1 MKKQLTALVLCICMV
16 LSVLPFSGTQTAQAA
31 AEETSSV
38 GASNISIG
46 DYISLGTYNGQPILW
61 RCVDIDE
68 LGPLMLSD
76 QVLATMAYDAK
87 TSENSA
93 TRSHS
98 RNLKRG
104 AYGSNQWRDS
114 NMRSWLNSKAEAG
127 KVDWLCGNPPKSGFV
142 GENPYDQAAGFLN
155 GFQEDEIAAIKTVT
169 QRSIVSHPEYNAG
182 MIEGQGADLP
192 YDTNIASAANG
203 FDQAYYENVT
213 DKVFLMD
220 VKQINKVYQNNSQ
233 LGDSYHI
240 AYKDGIRWPCWLRT
254 PVTDCNHDMRY
265 VETDGRIDRNAP
277 YLGFYGVRP
286 AFYLDTKYYQVTGG
300 NGTAASPYRGA
311 AVNKPEE
318 NFIVSGDGPTAGQE
332 WDVPL
337 DKTMQLYLG
346 PNYSKSKKYESTTIP
361 IQVIQ
366 KTRSDN
372 ENMVVVICGE
382 GYTKGQQRQFVADA
396 KRLWDGAMQYEP
408 YKSYKDR
415 FNVYALCTASDK
427 TYRDQSGYDST
438 FFDVLGQNISVNGST
453 WKNHIFERCIGPAFI
468 EKVHDAHI
476 PQQTDPNVDGDY
488 EKYKYVHDYI
498 SQFVL
503 LVNSAKDFGG
513 ASNNLESGFH
523 YIVSPAYSSR
533 AVKTFTHELGHGLLW
548 LGDEYN
554 SGSFMGEAAERT
566 SLNRTVISNPE
577 QVKWK
582 QLLGFRK
589 TYSVPHTDYDTDKI
603 YNSSRECM
611 MRWTDYDFC
620 EVCKLQGNKRMSQ
633 LVTDGPDL
641 YVAEPEVTKYTGA
654 YTKLSD
660 FSDATGSGYTKFDA
674 DKKSRLLTGAGK
686 IAFRPTEMKGQ
697 EIELRTIVQNLSDTK
712 LSQVTLQVW
721 VNHADGT
728 IATANGQPVAASE
741 TFKIPLWTDKSKFR
755 PKGTLEY
762 HGSDFDSG
770 LKNCSLLY
778 TIPSNADLKTGDTVG
793 YAVRDEQGKVLAYEG
808 TLPDKGQDLLPT
820 PKPAK
825 SYTVTFCYN
834 DGRINTTKTTGIN
847 GKLADLPAPTR
858 KDYVFDGWYTANG
871 TGGEK
876 VDLTRTY
883 DSDTTLFARW
893 NEYIAPSP
901 AVKKTPTILLTA
913 SQHTVT
919 EGEQV
924 VLSVRETSGFGVD
937 LRGVTYTAD
946 PHVSISG
953 SGSVQTIRLGTAG
966 RYTFTAHY
974 SGDNEKYLAS
984 DSNSVTV
991 TVTKKTDISGGTS
1004 YTVTFCYNDGRTNTT
1019 KTTGING
1026 KLGDL
1031 PAPTRKDYV
1040 FDGWYTTDGEKVD
1053 LTRKYDRDTMLFARW
1068 SEYIAPSPTVKKTPT
1083 ILLTASPHTVTEG
1096 EQVVLSVRETSG
1108 FGVDLR
1114 GVTYTADPHVSISGS
1129 GSVQT
1134 IRLGTAG
1141 RYTFTAHYSGDNE
1154 KYLASDS
1161 NSVTVTVTKK
1171 ADISGGTPSG
1181 GGAAGGGAPAGGGAA
1196 GGGTPSGGGAAGGG
1210 APAGGGAAAG
1220 GAPAGGGA
1228 ATGNT
1233 SATTTPDIKDA
1244 DGTTADIVQ
1253 DKTGMLTAKV
1263 QLSEKA
1269 IANAEQSGEAV
1280 KLPVEVKAGK
1290 NIESAS
1296 TVTIN
1301 LPERAGKT
1309 KVKIPVKNMTTGTVA
1324 VLVKA
1329 DGTEEIVKKSVAAKD
1344 GVQLIVDED
1353 TTVKLIDKAKNFK
1366 DTKKHWAKDSIDF
1379 VSARGL
1385 MNGKSSTAFAPEAK
1399 ITRAQIWTIL
1409 ARWDDVD
1416 LTGGKKWYSKA
1427 RAWAK
1432 SQGITGGSRPNAVMT
1447 RAEVITMLWRA
1458 QGKPAAEQETA
1469 FKDVSAD
1476 EYYAR
1481 AVAWAK
1487 EKGIT
1492 QANNKGRFN
1501 PDAACTRAETAAFLY
1516 RMSLSE

>member
-38 GASNISIG
+38 GTSNISIG

-104 AYGSNQWRDS
+104 TYGSNQWRDS

-142 GENPYDQAAGFLN
+142 GENPYDRAAGFLN

-233 LGDSYHI
+233 LGGSYHI
-240 AYKDGIRWPCWLRT
+240 AYKDGIRWPYWLRT

-265 VETDGRIDRNAP
+265 VETDGRIDRTWP

-286 AFYLDTKYYQVTGG
+286 AFYLDTQYYQVTGG
-300 NGTAASPYRGA
+300 NGTADSPYRGA

-366 KTRSDN
+366 KKRSDN

-408 YKSYKDR
+408 YKTYKDR

-834 DGRINTTKTTGIN
+834 DGRTNTTKTTGIN

-901 AVKKTPTILLTA
+901 AVKKTPSILLTA

-946 PHVSISG
+946 PYVSISG
-953 SGSVQTIRLGTAG
+953 SGSVQTIRLG
-966 RYTFTAHY
+966 
-974 SGDNEKYLAS
+974 K
-984 DSNSVTV
+984 
-991 TVTKKTDISGGTS
+991 
-1004 YTVTFCYNDGRTNTT
+1004 
-1019 KTTGING
+1019 
-1026 KLGDL
+1026 
-1031 PAPTRKDYV
+1031 
-1040 FDGWYTTDGEKVD
+1040 
-1053 LTRKYDRDTMLFARW
+1053 
-1068 SEYIAPSPTVKKTPT
+1068 
-1083 ILLTASPHTVTEG
+1083 
-1096 EQVVLSVRETSG
+1096 
-1108 FGVDLR
+1108 
-1114 GVTYTADPHVSISGS
+1114 
-1129 GSVQT
+1129 
-1134 IRLGTAG
+1134 AG

-1181 GGAAGGGAPAGGGAA
+1181 GGAAG
-1196 GGGTPSGGGAAGGG
+1196 
-1210 APAGGGAAAG
+1210 G

-1353 TTVKLIDKAKNFK
+1353 TTVKLVDKAKNFK

>member
-16 LSVLPFSGTQTAQAA
+16 LSVLPFTGTQTAQAA

-104 AYGSNQWRDS
+104 TYGSNQWRDS

-220 VKQINKVYQNNSQ
+220 VKQINKVYQNNSR
-233 LGDSYHI
+233 LGGSYHI
-240 AYKDGIRWPCWLRT
+240 AYKDGIRWPYWLRT

-265 VETDGRIDRNAP
+265 VETDGRIDRTWP

-286 AFYLDTKYYQVTGG
+286 AFYLDTQYYQVTGG
-300 NGTAASPYRGA
+300 NGTADSPYRGA

-408 YKSYKDR
+408 YKTYKDR

-834 DGRINTTKTTGIN
+834 DGR
-847 GKLADLPAPTR
+847 
-858 KDYVFDGWYTANG
+858 
-871 TGGEK
+871 
-876 VDLTRTY
+876 
-883 DSDTTLFARW
+883 
-893 NEYIAPSP
+893 
-901 AVKKTPTILLTA
+901 
-913 SQHTVT
+913 
-919 EGEQV
+919 
-924 VLSVRETSGFGVD
+924 
-937 LRGVTYTAD
+937 
-946 PHVSISG
+946 
-953 SGSVQTIRLGTAG
+953 
-966 RYTFTAHY
+966 
-974 SGDNEKYLAS
+974 
-984 DSNSVTV
+984 
-991 TVTKKTDISGGTS
+991 
-1004 YTVTFCYNDGRTNTT
+1004 TNTT

-1083 ILLTASPHTVTEG
+1083 ILLTASPHAVTEG
-1096 EQVVLSVRETSG
+1096 EQVMLSVRETSG

-1114 GVTYTADPHVSISGS
+1114 GVTYTADPYVSISGS

-1141 RYTFTAHYSGDNE
+1141 TYTFTAHYSGDNE

-1263 QLSEKA
+1263 QISEKA

>member
-38 GASNISIG
+38 GTSNISIG
-46 DYISLGTYNGQPILW
+46 DYIRLGSYNGQPILW

-68 LGPLMLSD
+68 RGPLMLSD

-104 AYGSNQWRDS
+104 TYGSNQWRDS
-114 NMRSWLNSKAEAG
+114 NMRSWLNSKATAG
-127 KVDWLCGNPPKSGFV
+127 NVECLCGNPPKSGFV

-155 GFQEDEIAAIKTVT
+155 GFQADEIAAIKTVT
-169 QRSIVSHPEYNAG
+169 QRSIVSHPEYNVG

-192 YDTNIASAANG
+192 YDTNIEAAANG

-220 VKQINKVYQNNSQ
+220 VKQINKVYQNNSR
-233 LGDSYHI
+233 LGGSYHI
-240 AYKDGIRWPCWLRT
+240 AYKDGVKWPYWLRT

-286 AFYLDTKYYQVTGG
+286 AFYLDTQYYQVTGG
-300 NGTAASPYRGA
+300 DGTAVSPYRGA

-318 NFIVSGDGPTAGQE
+318 NFTVSGDGPTPGQE

-337 DKTMQLYLG
+337 DKSIQLYLG

-366 KTRSDN
+366 KKRSDN

-382 GYTKGQQRQFVADA
+382 GYTKGQQGQFVADA
-396 KRLWDGAMQYEP
+396 KRLWEGAMQYEP
-408 YKSYKDR
+408 YKTYKDR

-427 TYRDQSGYDST
+427 TYSSIDGYDST
-438 FFDVLGQNISVNGST
+438 FFDVWDKNISVNGSM

-468 EKVHDAHI
+468 EEVHDAHI
-476 PQQTDPNVDGDY
+476 PQQTDPNVDGDF

-513 ASNNLESGFH
+513 AFNDLDYGFH
-523 YIVSPAYSSR
+523 YIVSPAYSQR
-533 AVKTFTHELGHGLLW
+533 AVQTLAHELGHGLLW

-554 SGSFMGEAAERT
+554 SGSTMGEAAEST
-566 SLNRTVISNPE
+566 SLNRTGISDPN

-582 QLLGFRK
+582 ELLGFRK
-589 TYSVPHTDYDTDKI
+589 TYTVPNSDDPNDTV

-611 MRWTDYDFC
+611 MRQTWNGFC
-620 EVCKLQGNKRMSQ
+620 EVCKLQGNKRMRQ
-633 LVTDGPDL
+633 LVTEGPDL
-641 YVAEPEVTKYTGA
+641 YVAEPEVTKRTDA
-654 YTKLSD
+654 YVNLSD
-660 FSDATGSGYTKFDA
+660 FRDATGSGYTKFDA
-674 DKKSRLLTGAGK
+674 DKKSRLLTGADK
-686 IAFRPTEMKGQ
+686 ITFQPTEMKGQ

-728 IATANGQPVAASE
+728 IAKTADDQSVASSG
-741 TFKIPLWTDKSKFR
+741 TFEIPLWTDKNKFR

-762 HGSDFDSG
+762 YGSDFDSG
-770 LKNCSLLY
+770 LKNCSLRY
-778 TIPSNADLKTGDTVG
+778 KIPSNADLRAGDTVG
-793 YAVRDEQGKVLAYEG
+793 YAVRDEQGNVLAYEG
-808 TLPDKGQDLLPT
+808 TLPDKGQNILPEI
-820 PKPAK
+820 PKPAT
-825 SYTVTFCYN
+825 SYTVTFYYN
-834 DGRINTTKTTGIN
+834 DGRENTTKTTGTN
-847 GKLADLPAPTR
+847 GKLGDLPAPAR
-858 KDYVFDGWYTANG
+858 EGYVFDGWYTTNG
-871 TGGEK
+871 TDGEK

-883 DSDTTLFARW
+883 VSDA
-893 NEYIAPSP
+893 
-901 AVKKTPTILLTA
+901 
-913 SQHTVT
+913 
-919 EGEQV
+919 
-924 VLSVRETSGFGVD
+924 
-937 LRGVTYTAD
+937 
-946 PHVSISG
+946 
-953 SGSVQTIRLGTAG
+953 
-966 RYTFTAHY
+966 
-974 SGDNEKYLAS
+974 
-984 DSNSVTV
+984 
-991 TVTKKTDISGGTS
+991 
-1004 YTVTFCYNDGRTNTT
+1004 
-1019 KTTGING
+1019 
-1026 KLGDL
+1026 
-1031 PAPTRKDYV
+1031 
-1040 FDGWYTTDGEKVD
+1040 
-1053 LTRKYDRDTMLFARW
+1053 MLFARW
-1068 SEYIAPSPTVKKTPT
+1068 SEYIAPSPTVKKTPA

-1096 EQVVLSVRETSG
+1096 EQVMLSVRETSE
-1108 FGVDLR
+1108 FGVDLS
-1114 GVTYTADPHVSISGS
+1114 GVTYTADPYVSISGS

-1141 RYTFTAHYSGDNE
+1141 TYTFTAHYSGDNE

-1181 GGAAGGGAPAGGGAA
+1181 GGAGGGAA
-1196 GGGTPSGGGAAGGG
+1196 GGGAPSGGGAAGGAPSGGGAAAGG

-1244 DGTTADIVQ
+1244 DGTTASIV
-1253 DKTGMLTAKV
+1253 KGKKGMITADV

-1269 IANAEQSGEAV
+1269 IANAEKSGEAV

-1290 NIESAS
+1290 NIKSAS

-1324 VLVKA
+1324 VIVKA
-1329 DGTEEIVKKSVAAKD
+1329 DGTEKIVKKSVAVKD
-1344 GVQLIVDED
+1344 GVELIVDED
-1353 TTVKLIDKAKNFK
+1353 TTVKLVDKAKNFK
-1366 DTKKHWAKDSIDF
+1366 DTKKHWAKDAIDF

-1399 ITRAQIWTIL
+1399 ITRAQLWTIL

-1432 SQGITGGSRPNAVMT
+1432 NLGITGGSRPNAAMT

-1458 QGKPAAEQETA
+1458 QGKPEAEQETA
-1469 FKDVSAD
+1469 FKDVSSD
-1476 EYYAR
+1476 EYYAQ

-1487 EKGIT
+1487 EKGIA
-1492 QANNKGRFN
+1492 QANSKGRFN
-1501 PDAACTRAETAAFLY
+1501 PDAACTRAEIAAFLY

>member
-104 AYGSNQWRDS
+104 TYGSNQWRDS

-233 LGDSYHI
+233 LGGSYHI
-240 AYKDGIRWPCWLRT
+240 AYKDGIRWPYWLRT

-265 VETDGRIDRNAP
+265 VETDGRIDRTWP

-286 AFYLDTKYYQVTGG
+286 AFYLDTQYYQVTGG
-300 NGTAASPYRGA
+300 NGTADSPYRGA

-408 YKSYKDR
+408 YKTYKDR

-566 SLNRTVISNPE
+566 SLNRTVVSNPE

-620 EVCKLQGNKRMSQ
+620 EVCKLQGNKRMRQ

-641 YVAEPEVTKYTGA
+641 YVAEPEVTKRTDA

-660 FSDATGSGYTKFDA
+660 FSDATGWGYTKFDA

-834 DGRINTTKTTGIN
+834 DGRTNTTKTTGIN

-876 VDLTRTY
+876 VDLTRT
-883 DSDTTLFARW
+883 
-893 NEYIAPSP
+893 
-901 AVKKTPTILLTA
+901 
-913 SQHTVT
+913 
-919 EGEQV
+919 
-924 VLSVRETSGFGVD
+924 
-937 LRGVTYTAD
+937 
-946 PHVSISG
+946 
-953 SGSVQTIRLGTAG
+953 
-966 RYTFTAHY
+966 
-974 SGDNEKYLAS
+974 
-984 DSNSVTV
+984 
-991 TVTKKTDISGGTS
+991 
-1004 YTVTFCYNDGRTNTT
+1004 
-1019 KTTGING
+1019 
-1026 KLGDL
+1026 
-1031 PAPTRKDYV
+1031 
-1040 FDGWYTTDGEKVD
+1040 
-1053 LTRKYDRDTMLFARW
+1053 YDRDTMLFARW

-1114 GVTYTADPHVSISGS
+1114 GVTYTADPYVSISGS
-1129 GSVQT
+1129 GSVRT
-1134 IRLGTAG
+1134 IRLDTAG
-1141 RYTFTAHYSGDNE
+1141 TYTFTAHYSGDNE
-1154 KYLASDS
+1154 KYLAADS
-1161 NSVTVTVTKK
+1161 NRVTVTVTKK
-1171 ADISGGTPSG
+1171 ADVSGGTPS
-1181 GGAAGGGAPAGGGAA
+1181 
-1196 GGGTPSGGGAAGGG
+1196 
-1210 APAGGGAAAG
+1210 GGGAAAG

-1244 DGTTADIVQ
+1244 DGTTAAIVQ
-1253 DKTGMLTAKV
+1253 DKTGMITAEV

-1301 LPERAGKT
+1301 LPEHAGKT

-1324 VLVKA
+1324 VIVKA
-1329 DGTEEIVKKSVAAKD
+1329 DGTEKIMKKSVAVKD
-1344 GVQLIVDED
+1344 GVELIVDED
-1353 TTVKLIDKAKNFK
+1353 TTVKLVDKAKNFK
-1366 DTKKHWAKDSIDF
+1366 DTKKHWAKDAIDF

-1385 MNGKSSTAFAPEAK
+1385 MNGKSSTAFAPETK

>member
-38 GASNISIG
+38 GTSNISIG

-104 AYGSNQWRDS
+104 TYGSNQWRDS

-220 VKQINKVYQNNSQ
+220 VKQINKVYQNNSR
-233 LGDSYHI
+233 LGGSYHI
-240 AYKDGIRWPCWLRT
+240 AYKDGIRWPYWLRT

-265 VETDGRIDRNAP
+265 VETDGRIDRTWP

-286 AFYLDTKYYQVTGG
+286 AFYLDTQYYQVTGG
-300 NGTAASPYRGA
+300 NGTADSPYRGA

-408 YKSYKDR
+408 YKTYKDR

-834 DGRINTTKTTGIN
+834 DGR
-847 GKLADLPAPTR
+847 
-858 KDYVFDGWYTANG
+858 
-871 TGGEK
+871 
-876 VDLTRTY
+876 
-883 DSDTTLFARW
+883 
-893 NEYIAPSP
+893 
-901 AVKKTPTILLTA
+901 
-913 SQHTVT
+913 
-919 EGEQV
+919 
-924 VLSVRETSGFGVD
+924 
-937 LRGVTYTAD
+937 
-946 PHVSISG
+946 
-953 SGSVQTIRLGTAG
+953 
-966 RYTFTAHY
+966 
-974 SGDNEKYLAS
+974 
-984 DSNSVTV
+984 
-991 TVTKKTDISGGTS
+991 
-1004 YTVTFCYNDGRTNTT
+1004 TNTT

-1083 ILLTASPHTVTEG
+1083 ILLTASPHAVTEG
-1096 EQVVLSVRETSG
+1096 EQVMLSVRETSG

-1114 GVTYTADPHVSISGS
+1114 GVTYTADPYVSISGS

-1141 RYTFTAHYSGDNE
+1141 TYTFTAHYSGDNE

-1263 QLSEKA
+1263 QISEKA

-1353 TTVKLIDKAKNFK
+1353 TTVKLVDKAKNFK

>member
-16 LSVLPFSGTQTAQAA
+16 LSVLPFSGTQTARAA

-104 AYGSNQWRDS
+104 TYGSNQWRDS

-192 YDTNIASAANG
+192 YDINIASAANG

-233 LGDSYHI
+233 LGGSYHI
-240 AYKDGIRWPCWLRT
+240 AYKDGIRWPYWLRT

-265 VETDGRIDRNAP
+265 VETDGRIDRTWP

-286 AFYLDTKYYQVTGG
+286 AFYLDTQYYQVTGG
-300 NGTAASPYRGA
+300 NGTADSPYRGA

-408 YKSYKDR
+408 YKTYKDR

-834 DGRINTTKTTGIN
+834 DGRTNTTKTTGIN

-893 NEYIAPSP
+893 SEYIAPSP
-901 AVKKTPTILLTA
+901 TVKKTPTILLTA
-913 SQHTVT
+913 SPHTVT

-953 SGSVQTIRLGTAG
+953 SGSVQTIRLGKAG

-1083 ILLTASPHTVTEG
+1083 ILLTASPHAVTEG
-1096 EQVVLSVRETSG
+1096 EQVMLSVRETSG
-1108 FGVDLR
+1108 FGVDLS
-1114 GVTYTADPHVSISGS
+1114 GVTYTADPYVSISGS

-1141 RYTFTAHYSGDNE
+1141 TYTFTAHYSGDNE

-1263 QLSEKA
+1263 QISEKA

-1353 TTVKLIDKAKNFK
+1353 TTVKLVDKAKNFK

-1487 EKGIT
+1487 EKGIA
-1492 QANNKGRFN
+1492 QANSKGRFN
-1501 PDAACTRAETAAFLY
+1501 PDAGCTRAEMAVFLY

>member
-16 LSVLPFSGTQTAQAA
+16 LSVLPFTGTQTAQAA

-104 AYGSNQWRDS
+104 TYGSNQWRDS

-233 LGDSYHI
+233 LGGSYHI
-240 AYKDGIRWPCWLRT
+240 AYKDGIRWPYWLRT

-265 VETDGRIDRNAP
+265 VETDGRIDRTWP

-286 AFYLDTKYYQVTGG
+286 AFYLDTQYYQVTGG
-300 NGTAASPYRGA
+300 NGTADSPYRGA

-408 YKSYKDR
+408 YKTYKDR

-770 LKNCSLLY
+770 LKNCSISY
-778 TIPSNADLKTGDTVG
+778 KIPYDADLRAGDTVG
-793 YAVRDEQGKVLAYEG
+793 YAVRDEQGNVLAYEG
-808 TLPDKGQDLLPT
+808 TLPDKGQNILPEI
-820 PKPAK
+820 PKPAT

-834 DGRINTTKTTGIN
+834 DGRTNTTKTTGTN
-847 GKLADLPAPTR
+847 GKLGDLPAPAR
-858 KDYVFDGWYTANG
+858 EGYVFDGWYTTDG
-871 TGGEK
+871 TDGEK

-893 NEYIAPSP
+893 SEYIAPSP
-901 AVKKTPTILLTA
+901 TVKKTPAILLTA
-913 SQHTVT
+913 SPHTVT

-924 VLSVRETSGFGVD
+924 MLSVRETSELGVD
-937 LRGVTYTAD
+937 LSGVTYTAD
-946 PHVSISG
+946 PYVSISG

-991 TVTKKTDISGGTS
+991 TVTKKTDISGGAS

-1031 PAPTRKDYV
+1031 PAPTREGYV

-1053 LTRKYDRDTMLFARW
+1053 LTRTYDRDTMLFARW

-1083 ILLTASPHTVTEG
+1083 ILLTASQHTVTEG

-1114 GVTYTADPHVSISGS
+1114 GVTYTADPYVSISGS

-1134 IRLGTAG
+1134 IRLGKAG

-1181 GGAAGGGAPAGGGAA
+1181 GGAA
-1196 GGGTPSGGGAAGGG
+1196 
-1210 APAGGGAAAG
+1210 AG

-1233 SATTTPDIKDA
+1233 SATITPDIKDA

-1353 TTVKLIDKAKNFK
+1353 TTVKLVDKAKNFK

-1399 ITRAQIWTIL
+1399 ITRARLWTIL
-1409 ARWDDVD
+1409 ARWEDVD

-1432 SQGITGGSRPNAVMT
+1432 NQGISDGSRPNAAIT
-1447 RAEVITMLWRA
+1447 RAEAITMLWRA

>member
-38 GASNISIG
+38 QTSNISIG
-46 DYISLGTYNGQPILW
+46 DYIRLGTYNGQPILW

-68 LGPLMLSD
+68 RGPLMLSD

-87 TSENSA
+87 TSDNSA

-104 AYGSNQWRDS
+104 TYGSNQWRDS

-220 VKQINKVYQNNSQ
+220 VKQINKVYQNNSR
-233 LGDSYHI
+233 LGGSYHI
-240 AYKDGIRWPCWLRT
+240 AYKGGVRWPYWLRT

-286 AFYLDTKYYQVTGG
+286 AFYLDTQYYQVTGG
-300 NGTAASPYRGA
+300 DGTADSPYRGA
-311 AVNKPEE
+311 AVNKPKE
-318 NFIVSGDGPTAGQE
+318 NFTVSGDGPTPGQE

-337 DKTMQLYLG
+337 DKSIQLYLG

-396 KRLWDGAMQYEP
+396 KRLWEGAMQYEP
-408 YKSYKDR
+408 YKTYKDR

-468 EKVHDAHI
+468 EEVHDAHI
-476 PQQTDPNVDGDY
+476 PQQTDPNVDGDF

-513 ASNNLESGFH
+513 ASNNLDYGFH
-523 YIVSPAYSSR
+523 YIVSPAYSER
-533 AVKTFTHELGHGLLW
+533 AVQTLTHELGHGLLW

-554 SGSFMGEAAERT
+554 SGSTMGEAAEGT
-566 SLNRTVISNPE
+566 SLNRTGISDPNR
-577 QVKWK
+577 VKWK
-582 QLLGFRK
+582 ELLGFRK
-589 TYSVPHTDYDTDKI
+589 TYTVPHSDDPNDTV

-611 MRWTDYDFC
+611 MRQTWYDFC
-620 EVCKLQGNKRMSQ
+620 EVCKLQGNKRMRQ
-633 LVTDGPDL
+633 LVTEGPDL
-641 YVAEPEVTKYTGA
+641 YVAEPEVTKRTNA
-654 YTKLSD
+654 YVNLSD
-660 FSDATGSGYTKFDA
+660 FRDATGSGYTTFDT
-674 DKKSRLLTGAGK
+674 DKKSRLLTGADK
-686 IAFRPTEMKGQ
+686 ITFQPTEMKGQ

-728 IATANGQPVAASE
+728 IAKTANGQSVAASE
-741 TFKIPLWTDKSKFR
+741 TFEIPLWTDKRNFR

-762 HGSDFDSG
+762 YGSDFDSG
-770 LKNCSLLY
+770 LKNCSIRY
-778 TIPSNADLKTGDTVG
+778 TIPYDADLKTGDTVG
-793 YAVRDEQGKVLAYEG
+793 YAVRDEQGNVLAYEG
-808 TLPDKGQDLLPT
+808 TLPDKGQNILPEI
-820 PKPAK
+820 PKPA
-825 SYTVTFCYN
+825 
-834 DGRINTTKTTGIN
+834 
-847 GKLADLPAPTR
+847 
-858 KDYVFDGWYTANG
+858 
-871 TGGEK
+871 
-876 VDLTRTY
+876 
-883 DSDTTLFARW
+883 
-893 NEYIAPSP
+893 
-901 AVKKTPTILLTA
+901 
-913 SQHTVT
+913 
-919 EGEQV
+919 
-924 VLSVRETSGFGVD
+924 
-937 LRGVTYTAD
+937 
-946 PHVSISG
+946 
-953 SGSVQTIRLGTAG
+953 
-966 RYTFTAHY
+966 
-974 SGDNEKYLAS
+974 
-984 DSNSVTV
+984 
-991 TVTKKTDISGGTS
+991 TS

-1019 KTTGING
+1019 KTTGTNG

-1031 PAPTRKDYV
+1031 PAPAREGYV
-1040 FDGWYTTDGEKVD
+1040 FDGWYTTDGTDGEKVD
-1053 LTRKYDRDTMLFARW
+1053 LTRTYDSDATLFARW
-1068 SEYIAPSPTVKKTPT
+1068 SEYITPSPTVKKTPV

-1096 EQVVLSVRETSG
+1096 EQVMLSVRETSEL
-1108 FGVDLR
+1108 GVDLS
-1114 GVTYTADPHVSISGS
+1114 GVTYTADPYVSISGS

-1141 RYTFTAHYSGDNE
+1141 TYTFTAHYSGDNE

-1181 GGAAGGGAPAGGGAA
+1181 GGAGGGAA

-1210 APAGGGAAAG
+1210 APSGGGAAGGGAPSGGGAAAG

-1233 SATTTPDIKDA
+1233 SAATTPDIKDA
-1244 DGTTADIVQ
+1244 DGTTASIV
-1253 DKTGMLTAKV
+1253 KGKKGMITADV

-1269 IANAEQSGEAV
+1269 IANAEKSGEAV

-1290 NIESAS
+1290 NIKSAS

-1329 DGTEEIVKKSVAAKD
+1329 DGTEKIVKKSVAAKD
-1344 GVQLIVDED
+1344 GVELIVDED
-1353 TTVKLIDKAKNFK
+1353 TTVKFVDKAKNFK

-1432 SQGITGGSRPNAVMT
+1432 SQGITGGSRPNAAMT

-1476 EYYAR
+1476 EYYAQ

-1487 EKGIT
+1487 EKGIA
-1492 QANNKGRFN
+1492 QANSKGRFN

>member
-1 MKKQLTALVLCICMV
+1 MLMRKNLIPLVLCFCMI
-16 LSVLPFSGTQTAQAA
+16 LSALSIPVTETAKA
-31 AEETSSV
+31 AEKATE
-38 GASNISIG
+38 IHIG
-46 DYISLGTYNGQPILW
+46 DYIQMGTYDEKPILW
-61 RCVDIDE
+61 RCVDVDE
-68 LGPLMLSD
+68 IGPLMLSD

-104 AYGSNQWRDS
+104 TYGSNQWRDS

-127 KVDWLCGNPPKSGFV
+127 KVEWLCGNPPKRGFV
-142 GENPYDQAAGFLN
+142 GENPYDQVAGFLN
-155 GFQEDEIAAIKTVT
+155 GFQEGEIAAIKTVT

-192 YDTNIASAANG
+192 YDTNIGAAANG

-220 VKQINKVYQNNSQ
+220 VKQINKVYKNNSQ
-233 LGDSYHI
+233 LGGRYHI
-240 AYKDGIRWPCWLRT
+240 AYKGGMQWPYWLRT

-265 VETDGRIDRNAP
+265 VETDGRVGRTSP

-286 AFYLDTKYYQVTGG
+286 AFYLDTQYYQVSGG

-318 NFIVSGDGPTAGQE
+318 NFKVSGDGPTPGQE

-337 DKTMQLYLG
+337 DKSIQLYLG

-408 YKSYKDR
+408 YKTYKDR

-523 YIVSPAYSSR
+523 YIVSPAYSDR

-554 SGSFMGEAAERT
+554 SGSFMGEAAEKT

-589 TYSVPHTDYDTDKI
+589 TYSVPHTDSDTDKI

-620 EVCKLQGNKRMSQ
+620 EVCKLQGNKRMRQ

-641 YVAEPEVTKYTGA
+641 YVAEPEVTKRTDA

-660 FSDATGSGYTKFDA
+660 FSDATGSGYGRFDA
-674 DKKSRLLTGAGK
+674 DKRSRLLTGAYK
-686 IAFRPTEMKGQ
+686 IAFQPEKMRGQ

-728 IATANGQPVAASE
+728 IATAGDQPVLASE
-741 TFKIPLWTDKSKFR
+741 TFEIPLWTEKGNFR

-778 TIPSNADLKTGDTVG
+778 TIPSNADLRIGDTVG

-808 TLPDKGQDLLPT
+808 TLPNEGQDSLPA
-820 PKPAK
+820 PEPAK
-825 SYTVTFCYN
+825 SYTVTFYYK
-834 DGRINTTKTTGIN
+834 DGR
-847 GKLADLPAPTR
+847 
-858 KDYVFDGWYTANG
+858 
-871 TGGEK
+871 E
-876 VDLTRTY
+876 
-883 DSDTTLFARW
+883 
-893 NEYIAPSP
+893 
-901 AVKKTPTILLTA
+901 
-913 SQHTVT
+913 
-919 EGEQV
+919 
-924 VLSVRETSGFGVD
+924 
-937 LRGVTYTAD
+937 
-946 PHVSISG
+946 
-953 SGSVQTIRLGTAG
+953 
-966 RYTFTAHY
+966 
-974 SGDNEKYLAS
+974 
-984 DSNSVTV
+984 
-991 TVTKKTDISGGTS
+991 
-1004 YTVTFCYNDGRTNTT
+1004 NTT

-1031 PAPTRKDYV
+1031 PAPAREGYV
-1040 FDGWYTTDGEKVD
+1040 FDGWYTTDGTDGEKVD
-1053 LTRKYDRDTMLFARW
+1053 LTRTYDRDTELFARW
-1068 SEYIAPSPTVKKTPT
+1068 SEYIAPSPAVKKAPS
-1083 ILLTASPHTVTEG
+1083 ILLTASRNTVTEG
-1096 EQVVLSVRETSG
+1096 EQVVLSVSETSG
-1108 FGVDLR
+1108 FGVDLS
-1114 GVTYTADPHVSISGS
+1114 GVNYSADPYMPISGT
-1129 GSVQT
+1129 GAAQT
-1134 IRLGTAG
+1134 ISLDKAGT
-1141 RYTFTAHYSGDNE
+1141 YTFTAHYSGDNE
-1154 KYLASDS
+1154 KYLAADS
-1161 NSVTVTVTKK
+1161 NRVTVTVTKK
-1171 ADISGGTPSG
+1171 ADTSGGTTSG
-1181 GGAAGGGAPAGGGAA
+1181 GGSSTGGGSSAGGGSSTGG
-1196 GGGTPSGGGAAGGG
+1196 S
-1210 APAGGGAAAG
+1210 
-1220 GAPAGGGA
+1220 
-1228 ATGNT
+1228 T
-1233 SATTTPDIKDA
+1233 SAGEGSSSGSDTTSGENSSAETVIQPDIKDA
-1244 DGTTADIVQ
+1244 DGTTATIEKDKKGTITAEVQ
-1253 DKTGMLTAKV
+1253 I
-1263 QLSEKA
+1263 SEKA
-1269 IANAEQSGEAV
+1269 IANAEKSGKAV
-1280 KLPVEVKAGK
+1280 KLPVEVNADKK
-1290 NIESAS
+1290 TKSAS
-1296 TVTIN
+1296 TVTIK
-1301 LPERAGKT
+1301 LPENVRKA
-1309 KVKIPVKNMTTGTVA
+1309 KVLIPVKNMTAGTVA

-1329 DGTEEIVKKSVAAKD
+1329 DGTEKIVKKSVAAKN
-1344 GVQLIVDED
+1344 GIRLTIDED
-1353 TTVKLIDKAKNFK
+1353 TTVKIVDNAKKFT
-1366 DTKKHWAKDSIDF
+1366 DTRKHKAKDSIDF
-1379 VSARGL
+1379 VSSRGL
-1385 MNGKSSTAFAPEAK
+1385 MNGKSSTTFAPDAAA
-1399 ITRAQIWTIL
+1399 TRAQLWTAL
-1409 ARWDDVD
+1409 ARWDDAD

-1427 RAWAK
+1427 QAWAK
-1432 SQGITGGSRPNAVMT
+1432 DNGISDGNKPNNTITKAQ
-1447 RAEVITMLWRA
+1447 VITMLWRME
-1458 QGKPAAEQETA
+1458 GKPKAKKTET
-1469 FKDVSAD
+1469 FKDVSSD
-1476 EYYAR
+1476 KYYAQ

-1487 EKGIT
+1487 KKGIV
-1492 QANNKGRFN
+1492 KGNRKGKFN
-1501 PDAACTRAETAAFLY
+1501 PDAACTRAEAAEFLY
-1516 RMSLSE
+1516 RMSLSK